1 MHTHHTT
8 PARIRTIMTRGLV
21 TATALAAVAGA
32 VGAAAPG
39 AAADSAPTA
48 PGTGTADLA
57 ARAGGIGT
65 TDTQRVEAAA
75 VVRLDPAPDVLLL
88 SDYDFVHALWQK
100 AEAAGEKLDAV
111 RTAAEQA
118 MASTVPDDHV
128 RFIVTGV
135 HQAYALDQQRER
147 DRAEAARAAR
157 EARSQVLLAIGIPG
171 TPELLALTDDN
182 FVRAVAR
189 HEASGPEVRA
199 AALQALAGEPADW
212 QAFIATGA
220 REAHKR
226 DVAKELEDLAEKDRK
241 KAERRK
247 ELAARKNTAALF
259 RVTPSEAMLTLTDD
273 NFLRE
278 LLRLAAADLHGTE
291 LYAEAQRAALSADPA
306 VWKAYI
312 HTGADAAYKRDD
324 ENRRKKLAEANRK
337 LALQIQAAAENGGV
351 NPHLVTAAK
360 KALAGSDDDVAH
372 FLKSDTQYRLKRQS
386 LRAFGGGDYARQ
398 STADGGKVVL
408 NGSIKS
414 TSPLADRED
423 ATWVVVPS
431 LASRPGCYSFESVRK
446 PGHYLRSGKAEKD
459 GLRVE
464 IAADDR
470 SAAFRNSATWCAKPT
485 KFGPIGPRT
494 GISFSQAAGSTT
506 NWLAPTV
513 KDVYARKDYTFPLP
527 GGVPGEARPVR
538 MAAWHVVT
546 PLAP

>member
-1 MHTHHTT
+1 MHAHHTT
-8 PARIRTIMTRGLV
+8 PARIRTLVTRGLV
-21 TATALAAVAGA
+21 TATALAAVTGVTAPMA
-32 VGAAAPG
+32 VADQTPASPG
-39 AAADSAPTA
+39 AGPADR
-48 PGTGTADLA
+48 A
-57 ARAGGIGT
+57 ARAAGIGT
-65 TDTQRVEAAA
+65 TDVERVEAAA
-75 VVRLDPAPDVLLL
+75 VVRLDPTPEVLLL
-88 SDYDFVHALWQK
+88 SDYDFIHALWQK
-100 AEAAGEKLDAV
+100 ADAAGEKLDSV

-118 MASTVPDDHV
+118 MASTAPDDHV

-147 DRAEAARAAR
+147 DKAEAARAAR
-157 EARSQVLLAIGIPG
+157 EARSQVLLAIGIPT

-226 DVAKELEDLAEKDRK
+226 DVAKELEDLAERDRK
-241 KAERRK
+241 EAERRK
-247 ELAARKNTAALF
+247 ELAARTNTAALF
-259 RVTPSEAMLTLTDD
+259 RITPSEAMLALSDD

-278 LLRLAAADLHGTE
+278 LLRLAATDLHGTE
-291 LYAEAQRAALSADPA
+291 LYAEAQRAALSTDPA
-306 VWKAYI
+306 VWKAYL

-324 ENRRKKLAEANRK
+324 ENRRKKIAEANRK

-351 NPHLVTAAK
+351 NPHLVAAAK

-372 FLKSDTQYRLKRQS
+372 FLKADTQYRLKRQS
-386 LRAFGGGDYARQ
+386 LKVFGGGDYARQ

-408 NGSIKS
+408 SDAARSTGSQ
-414 TSPLADRED
+414 ADRED
-423 ATWVVVPS
+423 ATWVIVPA

-446 PGHYLRSGKAEKD
+446 PGHYLRSGKAEKN
-459 GLRVE
+459 GLRVD

-470 SAAFRNSATWCAKPT
+470 STAFRNSATWCAKPM
-485 KFGPIGPRT
+485 KIGPIGPRK
-494 GISFSQAAGSTT
+494 GISFSQPAGSTD
-506 NWLAPTV
+506 NWLAPAV

-527 GGVPGEARPVR
+527 GGVPGEAQPVR
-538 MAAWHVVT
+538 MAAWQVVT